1 MKKKINIK
9 KNMRAML
16 AVFCC
21 LFVLLGT
28 YLLYS
33 TVAYG
38 DQWFTTPFNPRIAS
52 KNNVKDAGSIYD
64 RNGVVLAYSDGDT
77 RKYAPSEDMRRAVS
91 HIVGDIYGRTL
102 GAETYLS
109 LIHI

>member
-1 MKKKINIK
+1 MKKKVNIK

-21 LFVLLGT
+21 LFVLLGS

-38 DQWFTTPFNPRIAS
+38 DQWFTTPFNPRISAT
-52 KNNVKDAGSIYD
+52 K
-64 RNGVVLAYSDGDT
+64 
-77 RKYAPSEDMRRAVS
+77 KY
-91 HIVGDIYGRTL
+91 
-102 GAETYLS
+102 
-109 LIHI
+109 

>member
-77 RKYAPSEDMRRAVS
+77 RKYAQSEDMRRAVS
-91 HIVGDIYGRTL
+91 HIVGCLLYTSRCV
-102 GAETYLS
+102 
-109 LIHI
+109 

>member
-1 MKKKINIK
+1 MKKKVNIK

-21 LFVLLGT
+21 LFVLLGS

-38 DQWFTTPFNPRIAS
+38 DQWFTTP
-52 KNNVKDAGSIYD
+52 
-64 RNGVVLAYSDGDT
+64 
-77 RKYAPSEDMRRAVS
+77 VS
-91 HIVGDIYGRTL
+91 YTHLDVYKRQ
-102 GAETYLS
+102 
-109 LIHI
+109 H